1 METKPITIEVETE
14 SAEAFAA
21 VSATERKKVER
32 MLSLY
37 LRYLT
42 ARPCSSF
49 REAVSQAR
57 QETAA
62 NGLTPE
68 ILESLLVVTEPKA

>member
-1 METKPITIEVETE
+1 MDTKPITIEVEAQA
-14 SAEAFAA
+14 AEAFAA
-21 VSATERKKVER
+21 VSSIERKQVER

-42 ARPCSSF
+42 AQPVQSLQ
-49 REAVSQAR
+49 EAMRQAR
-57 QETAA
+57 QEAAA

-68 ILESLLVVTEPKA
+68 ILEELLDEQA